1 MPLPS
6 PLSRFRG
13 CLLGG
18 AAGDALGTPVEQ
30 LSHAEICRQFGP
42 DGLTGCAPACGRPG
56 RITDGTQLSLFTA
69 EGLIR
74 SWVRLRLHRQT
85 SYTGVTANAYL
96 RWLATQGLTSVAIRE
111 PQTDA
116 PGWLISHFGLHQQR
130 NPGHTCLHA
139 LQTMPYLGAPASND
153 SKDCG
158 GVMRSAPAGLFVWR
172 LRGQAG
178 LQDALTLGTGLA
190 ALTHGHPTGAVSG
203 GALAMLI
210 LALADGASLPQALD
224 ATLAWLP
231 LADGHQEVL
240 AALQHAKTLVH
251 SAQPPLEAIAALG
264 HGHVA
269 EEALAIAVY
278 CALVAKDFAHG
289 VLLAVNHDGNSGATG
304 AITGNL
310 LGTLLG
316 EAAIPES
323 WLAPLEL
330 RSVLAEIAGDLH
342 AFADW
347 DIGSA
352 PAQAA
357 LTGWISRK
365 YPGI

>member
-18 AAGDALGTPVEQ
+18 ATGDALGGPVEQ
-30 LSHAEICRQFGP
+30 LGHAEICRQFGP
-42 DGLTGCAPACGRPG
+42 DGLTSYTPAHGGHG
-56 RITDGTQLSLFTA
+56 RITDDTQLSLFTA

-74 SWVRLRLHRQT
+74 GWVRLSLHQQT
-85 SYTGVTANAYL
+85 SYAGITANAYL
-96 RWLATQGLTSVAIRE
+96 RWLATQGLASTAVRDA
-111 PQTDA
+111 QTDA
-116 PGWLISHFGLHQQR
+116 PGWLVSHSGLHRQR
-130 NPGHTCLHA
+130 SPDHTCLHA
-139 LQTMPYLGAPASND
+139 LQTMPYLGAPARND

-158 GVMRSAPAGLFVWR
+158 GVTRSAPAGLFVWR

-178 LQDALTLGTGLA
+178 LQDALMLGTELA
-190 ALTHGHPTGAVSG
+190 ALTHGHPSGAVSG
-203 GALAMLI
+203 GALAMLV

-231 LADGHQEVL
+231 LANGHQEVL
-240 AALQHAKTLVH
+240 RALQHARVLAN
-251 SAQPPLEAIAALG
+251 SALPPLEAIATLG
-264 HGHVA
+264 RGHAA

-278 CALVAKDFAHG
+278 CALKAKDFAHG
-289 VLLAVNHDGNSGATG
+289 VLLAVNHDGNSGSTG

-310 LGTLLG
+310 LGTLFG

-323 WLAPLEL
+323 WLAQLEL
-330 RSVLAEIAGDLH
+330 HDVLAEIAGDLYD
-342 AFADW
+342 FADW
-347 DIGSA
+347 DIGPL

-357 LTGWISRK
+357 LTRQVSQK